1 MIIKNKNGELTTQQ
15 IVVLIILITSFA
27 VILFLLFRLN
37 LGKTTDKELC
47 YNSVV
52 MKGNSVLPGDKISL
66 NCKTNYLC
74 ITKDGSC
81 EKMTKPEIKKVKTK
95 NDVYEALADEMADCW
110 WMFGEGKVNYVEKG
124 LLSSLYC
131 SICSQV
137 AFDDSVQEI
146 LGKEIDETDFYKY
159 LSDAKISGKDISYS
173 EYLMGIKEFKDIEKV
188 LSEEDINFG
197 KINLDNQQYIVM
209 GITSEI
215 SKLKWAAIGAVG
227 GLVLAPFLGVGV
239 VVGAIIVVAGGVG
252 GNFVGMTVEG
262 LSGNDYL
269 SPSII
274 EVNSDEFKSLDCKSV
289 TTLA

>member
-15 IVVLIILITSFA
+15 IVMLIILITSFA

-37 LGKTTDKELC
+37 LGKTTDRELC

-52 MKGNSVLPGDKISL
+52 MKGNSALPGDTIPL
-66 NCKTNYLC
+66 NCRTSYLC

-81 EKMTKPEIKKVKTK
+81 EKMTKPEIKKVENE

-110 WMFGEGKVNYVEKG
+110 WMFGEGKVNYVEKE

-131 SICSQV
+131 SICSQI

-146 LGKEIDETDFYKY
+146 IGKEIDEKDFYNY
-159 LSDAKISGKDISYS
+159 LADEKISGKDISYS
-173 EYLMGIKEFKDIEKV
+173 EYLLGIREFKDIEES
-188 LSEEDINFG
+188 LSKKNINFG

-215 SKLKWAAIGAVG
+215 STLKWIGVGTVG
-227 GLVLAPFLGVGV
+227 GLILAPFLGVGT